1 MHDVTVKVRIGIGL
15 GQARFGTDGLG
26 EVMGAIDRH
35 GFDSLWISEVLTS
48 PGPDPLVALA
58 VAAQLHPSRR
68 VGGTI
73 VLPGRNPIRLAK
85 SLASLDVLT
94 GGRLLLTFV
103 PGLAHGAERD
113 AIGVPVRERGR
124 VMDEVLPKLRA
135 WWAGEEVDGVRIA
148 PAPVQQPLEMWLA
161 GLAPAS
167 LRRCGRYG
175 DGWLG
180 AACSV
185 EEAVAARR
193 GIEQAA
199 DAAGRE
205 VDPEHFGM
213 SIGYTRT
220 APDDAQLAAIAER
233 TKGRDVDVRDVLP
246 VGPAELRRVLE
257 GFIERGFSKFVVR
270 PSGNSLSWDDE
281 LAGLREAVGDLQT

>member
-1 MHDVTVKVRIGIGL
+1 MKVRIGIGL
-15 GQARFGTDGLG
+15 GQATTPDGLG
-26 EVMGAIDRH
+26 AAMKAIEAH
-35 GFDSLWISEVLTS
+35 GFDSLWISEVLTA

-58 VAAQLHPSRR
+58 AAAQLQPSRR

-85 SLASLDVLT
+85 ALASLDVLSA
-94 GGRLLLTFV
+94 GRLLLTFV
-103 PGLAHGAERD
+103 PGLPYGAERD
-113 AIGVPVRERGR
+113 AVGVPVRERAR

-135 WWAGEEVDGVRIA
+135 WWAGEEVDGVRVE
-148 PAPVQQPLEMWLA
+148 PVPVQQPLEMWLA

-167 LRRCGRYG
+167 LRRCGRFG

-185 EEAVAARR
+185 AEAVDARSV
-193 GIEQAA
+193 INEAA

-205 VDPEHFGM
+205 VDQEHFGM
-213 SIGYTRT
+213 SIGYRHT
-220 APDDAQLAAIAER
+220 APDDAQLARLAQR
-233 TKGRDVDVRDVLP
+233 TRGREVDVRDVLP

-257 GFIERGFSKFVVR
+257 SFIARDFSKFVVR
-270 PSGNSLSWDDE
+270 PTPGPASWDDE